1 MCLLGVSDLPRITEP
16 QWGPPNPENISILK
30 YVFYSPYDAEK
41 FAYFNGTIIFEIQQ
55 KMADM
60 S

>member
-1 MCLLGVSDLPRITEP
+1 MGDHQTPKIFRSKNLFTKNLFSM
-16 QWGPPNPENISILK
+16 PNPTQKNSLIC
-30 YVFYSPYDAEK
+30 
-41 FAYFNGTIIFEIQQ
+41 YFNGTIILEIQQ

>member
-1 MCLLGVSDLPRITEP
+1 MGDHQTPKIFRSKNLFGQS
-16 QWGPPNPENISILK
+16 
-30 YVFYSPYDAEK
+30 DAEK
-41 FAYFNGTIIFEIQQ
+41 FAYFNGTNIFEIQQ